1 MIKTSVLSPSP
12 RDAAAIGHAT
22 STGQGMGSSA
32 SAMAPLADLLDEFRH
47 AMASSGELQSR
58 RREQAR
64 RSVHPPSSESG
75 TSESGTPQQAS
86 RARPTSLAGHPWP
99 GTTALAAGASAAV
112 TSRLPARRE
121 GTPSLP
127 RGYPGGYPGATQ
139 GLPMARGVHAGR
151 ACGACVCPQVWE
163 HASVE
168 VLERLAG
175 MPEVQDIVERL
186 GARAAAGEISV
197 GQAGSAT
204 ADHLLKLAMPPPA
217 SGMSEP
223 SCK

>member
-1 MIKTSVLSPSP
+1 
-12 RDAAAIGHAT
+12 
-22 STGQGMGSSA
+22 
-32 SAMAPLADLLDEFRH
+32 
-47 AMASSGELQSR
+47 
-58 RREQAR
+58 
-64 RSVHPPSSESG
+64 
-75 TSESGTPQQAS
+75 
-86 RARPTSLAGHPWP
+86 
-99 GTTALAAGASAAV
+99 
-112 TSRLPARRE
+112 
-121 GTPSLP
+121 
-127 RGYPGGYPGATQ
+127 
-139 GLPMARGVHAGR
+139 MARGVHVGR

>member
-1 MIKTSVLSPSP
+1 M
-12 RDAAAIGHAT
+12 
-22 STGQGMGSSA
+22 
-32 SAMAPLADLLDEFRH
+32 
-47 AMASSGELQSR
+47 
-58 RREQAR
+58 
-64 RSVHPPSSESG
+64 
-75 TSESGTPQQAS
+75 
-86 RARPTSLAGHPWP
+86 
-99 GTTALAAGASAAV
+99 
-112 TSRLPARRE
+112 
-121 GTPSLP
+121 
-127 RGYPGGYPGATQ
+127 
-139 GLPMARGVHAGR
+139 
-151 ACGACVCPQVWE
+151 CPQVWE

-204 ADHLLKLAMPPPA
+204 ADHLLKLAMPPPD

>member
-1 MIKTSVLSPSP
+1 
-12 RDAAAIGHAT
+12 
-22 STGQGMGSSA
+22 
-32 SAMAPLADLLDEFRH
+32 MAPLADLLDEFRH
-47 AMASSGELQSR
+47 AMGSSGELQSR

-64 RSVHPPSSESG
+64 RSVHPQSLEGHVRERHAS
-75 TSESGTPQQAS
+75 TSLTRPAGEPGRTP
-86 RARPTSLAGHPWP
+86 LAGHHCARCGHERCCDHPP
-99 GTTALAAGASAAV
+99 ACTAGGHPTLTKGN
-112 TSRLPARRE
+112 
-121 GTPSLP
+121 
-127 RGYPGGYPGATQ
+127 PGGYPGATQ
-139 GLPMARGVHAGR
+139 GLPRARGVHVGR

>member
-1 MIKTSVLSPSP
+1 VIKTSVLSPSP
-12 RDAAAIGHAT
+12 RDAAAVGHAT

-64 RSVHPPSSESG
+64 RSVHPPSSERG
-75 TSESGTPQQAS
+75 TSESGTSQQAS
-86 RARPTSLAGHPWP
+86 RARPASLAGHRWP
-99 GTTALAAGASAAV
+99 GTTALAAGTSAAV
-112 TSRLPARRE
+112 TTRLPARRE
-121 GTPSLP
+121 GAPRLP
-127 RGYPGGYPGATQ
+127 RGYPGATK
-139 GLPMARGVHAGR
+139 GLHRARGVHVGR
-151 ACGACVCPQVWE
+151 ACGACMCPQVWE

>member
-1 MIKTSVLSPSP
+1 M
-12 RDAAAIGHAT
+12 
-22 STGQGMGSSA
+22 
-32 SAMAPLADLLDEFRH
+32 
-47 AMASSGELQSR
+47 
-58 RREQAR
+58 
-64 RSVHPPSSESG
+64 
-75 TSESGTPQQAS
+75 
-86 RARPTSLAGHPWP
+86 
-99 GTTALAAGASAAV
+99 TT
-112 TSRLPARRE
+112 RLPARRE
-121 GTPSLP
+121 GTQLLP
-127 RGYPGGYPGATQ
+127 RSYPGATQ
-139 GLPMARGVHAGR
+139 ELPRGYQGVTSARGVHVGA
-151 ACGACVCPQVWE
+151 ACGACMCPQVWE